1 MTQSTMTAGSRFR
14 VPRTRGALSGLLLV
28 VLGAWAALVPFIGPY
43 FDFAYTPSANQAWM
57 WTAER
62 GYMEVAPGVAAFV
75 GGLILLFSTSRV
87 MAICGAWLGV
97 AGGAWLIL
105 GPPLA
110 AYLNVDLGQPDP
122 ASDLR
127 VRTLESLF
135 FFYAIGAA
143 ILFVASFA
151 LGRISTHSVRDVR
164 AAERRAAGSPP
175 GRSASN
181 PRRLRLLTPRR
192 GRSRPPTS
200 TNAGGIPVPTSMA
213 VWPSRRSRHLR
224 PVKMPPN
231 AGLRPNLA
239 WLVTTTRFPSRANG
253 DRRSHGLRAARL
265 KGSPAAGTTPH
276 TG

>member
-1 MTQSTMTAGSRFR
+1 MMTESTTTAGSRFR

-62 GYMEVAPGVAAFV
+62 GYMEVAPGAAAFV

-87 MAICGAWLGV
+87 MAIFGAWLGV

-110 AYLNVDLGQPDP
+110 AYLTVDLGQPDP

-164 AAERRAAGSPP
+164 AAERRAAAFTAREERVAPAPTTAPETSSWAEPTTYEHERGPDAGADEHGRLAEPTEPAFAP
-175 GRSASN
+175 GKDATE
-181 PRRLRLLTPRR
+181 RRAETE
-192 GRSRPPTS
+192 SRVARHD
-200 TNAGGIPVPTSMA
+200 NEIPE
-213 VWPSRRSRHLR
+213 PSER
-224 PVKMPPN
+224 
-231 AGLRPNLA
+231 
-239 WLVTTTRFPSRANG
+239 
-253 DRRSHGLRAARL
+253 
-265 KGSPAAGTTPH
+265 
-276 TG
+276 

>member
-1 MTQSTMTAGSRFR
+1 MTQSTMAAGSRFR
-14 VPRTRGALSGLLLV
+14 VPRTRGALSGVLLV

-62 GYMEVAPGVAAFV
+62 GYMEVVPGAAAFV

-87 MAICGAWLGV
+87 MAIFGAWLGV

-110 AYLNVDLGQPDP
+110 AYLNIDLGQPDP

-151 LGRISTHSVRDVR
+151 LGRMSTHSVRDVR
-164 AAERRAAGSPP
+164 AAERRAA
-175 GRSASN
+175 A
-181 PRRLRLLTPRR
+181 LTAREERVEP
-192 GRSRPPTS
+192 
-200 TNAGGIPVPTSMA
+200 A
-213 VWPSRRSRHLR
+213 
-224 PVKMPPN
+224 
-231 AGLRPNLA
+231 
-239 WLVTTTRFPSRANG
+239 VTTAPDTLPWAEPAEPVAQDHERGPDGGAYDHGQLAEPAFAPGQVATERRAEPESRVARHENETPEPSER
-253 DRRSHGLRAARL
+253 
-265 KGSPAAGTTPH
+265 
-276 TG
+276 